1 MSSLLK
7 FANSLKIGFLRI
19 LRIND
24 TPQRIALG
32 LAIGVFL
39 GILPALGFFT
49 TLILASFLRVNR
61 TSALIGML
69 LTNTWLTVVTFFLSI
84 KLGAFIFRINSHS
97 LYESWSSFA
106 RNFRWLDLFKA
117 SFLKLI
123 LPALTGY
130 LLIGLALGLAVY
142 LLALLLFRLRNGKQ
156 IKNY

>member
-1 MSSLLK
+1 MTSLLK
-7 FANSLKIGFLRI
+7 FANSLRTAFSKI

-24 TPQRIALG
+24 TSQRIALG

-84 KLGAFIFRINSHS
+84 KLGAFIFRIDSQN
-97 LYESWSSFA
+97 LYESWNSFVK
-106 RNFRWLDLFKA
+106 NFHWIDLFKA

-130 LLIGLALGLAVY
+130 FLIALGLALTVY
-142 LLALLLFRLRNGKQ
+142 LLALLLLRLRKGAA
-156 IKNY
+156 